1 MPRLPKGKKGIYIYL
16 DEGVYEKL
24 MELVKRKYNGLRGA
38 LSAEVQDALVHWIEE
53 HAQEAHKLGRA
64 NPGLPRAQL
73 MAREIIRYLKSKGFI
88 SQCSINDL
96 TRAIEATRG
105 SDPRTIRKWIRFLI
119 RHKYIRPVN
128 HRIFEIP

>member
-1 MPRLPKGKKGIYIYL
+1 MPRLPKGKRGVYIYL
-16 DEGVYEKL
+16 DEEVYEKL

-53 HAQEAHKLGRA
+53 HTQGTHKLRRA
-64 NPGLPRAQL
+64 NPGVPKSQV
-73 MAREIIRYLKSKGFI
+73 MAREIIYYLKSRGFI

-119 RHKYIRPVN
+119 SHKYIKPVN
-128 HRIFEIP
+128 HRIFEIL